1 MIERFPS
8 SIRRR
13 RVLTDTSAYL
23 ALLDRHDGNH
33 QAAQATLVWLADE
46 RYRQYTTNAM
56 LIESHALILSV
67 MGSRVANLFLRDVTQ
82 SSTVIV
88 RIRANDEERA
98 REILF
103 RYEDKA
109 FSYNDAI
116 SFAVM
121 ERLGIDLAFTFDS
134 EFRQYGW
141 TAVAPPAD
149 GR

>member
-1 MIERFPS
+1 MRSVPS

-13 RVLTDTSAYL
+13 RVLVDSSANL
-23 ALLDRHDGNH
+23 ALLDEGDRHH
-33 QAAQATLVWLADE
+33 VAAVSILGWLIGQ

-56 LIESHALILSV
+56 LVESHALILSV
-67 MGSRVANLFLRDVTQ
+67 LGSEAANSFLRDVGRGGV
-82 SSTVIV
+82 TVIRV
-88 RIRANDEERA
+88 RASDEERA

-121 ERLGIDLAFTFDS
+121 ERLRIELAFTFDS
-134 EFRQYGW
+134 DFRQYGW
-141 TAVAPPAD
+141 TVAALPSAP
-149 GR
+149 

>member
-1 MIERFPS
+1 MRSVPS

-13 RVLTDTSAYL
+13 RVLVDSSANL
-23 ALLDRHDGNH
+23 ALLDEGDRYHR
-33 QAAQATLVWLADE
+33 AAVSILEWLIGQ

-67 MGSRVANLFLRDVTQ
+67 LGSPAANSFLREVGRGGV
-82 SSTVIV
+82 TVIRV
-88 RIRANDEERA
+88 RASDEARAQ
-98 REILF
+98 EILF
-103 RYEDKA
+103 SYEDKA

-134 EFRQYGW
+134 DFRQYGW
-141 TAVAPPAD
+141 RVATPPSVP
-149 GR
+149 